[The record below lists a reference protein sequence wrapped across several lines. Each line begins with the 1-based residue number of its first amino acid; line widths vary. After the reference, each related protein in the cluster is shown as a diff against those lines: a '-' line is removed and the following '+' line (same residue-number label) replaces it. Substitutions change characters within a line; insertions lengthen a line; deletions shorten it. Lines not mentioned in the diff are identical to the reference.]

1 MKVKRL
7 MHRELVTVPM
17 TATVRDAAVKM
28 KEEKVGSVLV
38 VDENGKLEG
47 IVTDRDIAIAVAAEA
62 LNPETACAYDI
73 MTSDPIAIQADIDID
88 SALRIMNRAN
98 VRRLPVCEQGK
109 LVGLLSS
116 ADVATEIK
124 DELNQFMGLEEAF
137 VRH

>member
-7 MHRELVTVPM
+7 MHRELVTVSM
-17 TATVRDAAVKM
+17 TATVRDVAVKM
-28 KEEKVGSVLV
+28 KEQKVGSVLV
-38 VDENGKLEG
+38 VDEAGKLEG
-47 IVTDRDIAIAVAAEA
+47 IVTDRDVAIAVAEA

-73 MTSDPIAIQADIDID
+73 MTSDPIAIQGDIDID